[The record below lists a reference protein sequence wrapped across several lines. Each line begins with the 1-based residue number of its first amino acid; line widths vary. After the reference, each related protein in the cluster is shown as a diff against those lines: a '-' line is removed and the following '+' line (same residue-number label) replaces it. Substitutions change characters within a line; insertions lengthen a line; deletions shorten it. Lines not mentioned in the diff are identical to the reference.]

1 MLVEFSQQG
10 IPFEEMQLCIKSL
23 LGAGWFPV
31 IAHAERYGKS
41 YRGMDDIRWMKENGC
56 RLQIN
61 LYSIKDDISLERRA
75 LTRKMIEERLV
86 DYAGTDAH
94 KMTHR
99 PPSIANG
106 MKELKEL
113 FAISDEN
120 YVKQIAYEN
129 ARRELNM

>member
-1 MLVEFSQQG
+1 M
-10 IPFEEMQLCIKSL
+10 
-23 LGAGWFPV
+23 

-41 YRGMDDIRWMKENGC
+41 YRGMDDIRWMKENGCRLQIMKENGC